1 MFSTT
6 YKIVNPQVIEEF
18 LENVEPSKNEA
29 IVRIDKLAVC
39 KADLRYYLGL
49 RAKEVLEKKYPLTPI
64 HEAVGVIL
72 KDPSGKFKKG
82 DHVILVPN
90 FVDESKC
97 SSCLIRRC
105 KDYDIEQNY
114 CPNAKFASSSC
125 DGFLR
130 EYVTYNTNFLVKYD
144 EKIESKYAVFSELL
158 SVANAA
164 IRRVTIKDKDKIAI
178 WGDGIM
184 AYVVYIILNKVLH
197 HPVTIIGLN
206 ESKLQTFKGA
216 TLLTCDQVK
225 EKNHG
230 YDVLFECVG
239 GNGSESAIGAMIEQ
253 ATIGATLILMGVSE
267 NPVHMNTRSILEKG
281 LCIKG
286 VTRSSVNDFM
296 EVAKYIESPE
306 VIEAIHPLVLSI
318 TSLRSVSD
326 IYHVFDEEA
335 NNKTIIGKNIMEF

>member
-105 KDYDIEQNY
+105 KDYESNSRKDRAGYRLPQAFLHKGKRGRAERYKCHSTRNGNNLDRPRCNRYTYSNKGRTYSKNLIKVPSHLSYNCGYHKREST
-114 CPNAKFASSSC
+114 AS
-125 DGFLR
+125 
-130 EYVTYNTNFLVKYD
+130 
-144 EKIESKYAVFSELL
+144 A
-158 SVANAA
+158 
-164 IRRVTIKDKDKIAI
+164 
-178 WGDGIM
+178 
-184 AYVVYIILNKVLH
+184 
-197 HPVTIIGLN
+197 
-206 ESKLQTFKGA
+206 
-216 TLLTCDQVK
+216 
-225 EKNHG
+225 
-230 YDVLFECVG
+230 
-239 GNGSESAIGAMIEQ
+239 
-253 ATIGATLILMGVSE
+253 
-267 NPVHMNTRSILEKG
+267 
-281 LCIKG
+281 
-286 VTRSSVNDFM
+286 
-296 EVAKYIESPE
+296 
-306 VIEAIHPLVLSI
+306 
-318 TSLRSVSD
+318 
-326 IYHVFDEEA
+326 
-335 NNKTIIGKNIMEF
+335 